1 MSASPAAPAPRLL
14 RHPDFLK
21 LWTGQT
27 ISGFGSQITIL
38 AVPVV
43 AALTLKVSPFQFGLI
58 ATLEFLPFMLL
69 SLPAGVWVDRLRRR
83 PILISADLGRAISL
97 MSIPLAFAFDALTIW
112 QLYAVVLFNGCLT
125 VFFDVAY
132 QSYLPSIVERDQLV
146 EGNAKLETTRTI
158 AQRLGPGLGGILIT
172 ILSAPFAV
180 VFDAVSFLASAAFLA
195 WIGRSEPPTPVHD
208 ASTGPRPSMRA
219 DIVTGLRYVAHQKL
233 LRAMAAT
240 IAIEIFFG
248 NVADSI
254 LILYLVT
261 ERGFSPA
268 LIGLAFSI
276 GSIGVVVA
284 ALLTSRMTNLI
295 GVGPLLILSAV
306 GSSLSWLLVA
316 AAPESLLFAGLVG
329 TIVSLGFF
337 GVAWNINAVSL
348 RQAVTPGPML
358 GRANATM
365 RFISWSVIPIG
376 TIAGGFLGGVIGL
389 HDTIWVGAL
398 GCVLAF
404 VPVMLSP
411 LRQLREMP
419 RGAAS
424 AAMADV

>member
-1 MSASPAAPAPRLL
+1 VSATPAEPSRRLL

-58 ATLEFLPFMLL
+58 ATIEFLPYMLM

-83 PILISADLGRAISL
+83 PILIVADLGRAISL
-97 MSIPLAFAFDALTIW
+97 LSIPLAFAFGALTLW
-112 QLYAVVLFNGCLT
+112 QLYVVVLVNGCLT

-146 EGNAKLETTRTI
+146 EGNGKLETTRTI
-158 AQRLGPGLGGILIT
+158 SQRLGPGLAGILVT
-172 ILSAPFAV
+172 LLSAPFAV
-180 VFDAVSFLASAAFLA
+180 VFDAVSFLISAGFVA
-195 WIGRSEPPTPVHD
+195 WIRRPEPSAPVHD
-208 ASTGPRPSMRA
+208 EKTGRRRSMRA
-219 DIVTGLRYVAHQKL
+219 EIVTGLRYVARQRL

-240 IAIEIFFG
+240 VAIEIFFG

-261 ERGFSPA
+261 ERGFTPA

-276 GSIGVVVA
+276 GSVGVIVA
-284 ALLTSRMTNLI
+284 ALLTSRTTKVL

-306 GSSLSWLLVA
+306 GSSMSWLLVA
-316 AAPESLLFAGLVG
+316 AAPDSLLFVGLVG
-329 TIVSLGFF
+329 TILALGFF
-337 GVAWNINAVSL
+337 GVAWNINALSL

-358 GRANATM
+358 GKANASM
-365 RFISWSVIPIG
+365 RFISWSVIPFG
-376 TIAGGFLGGVIGL
+376 TMAGGFLGGVIGL
-389 HDTIWVGAL
+389 HNTIWVGAI
-398 GCVLAF
+398 GCVVAF
-404 VPVMLSP
+404 LPVALSP
-411 LRQLREMP
+411 LRQVRDMP
-419 RGAAS
+419 APA
-424 AAMADV
+424 AAMADL